1 MKTSVSLQML
11 NHKEAT
17 TTEQTL
23 RNENSALEETIEDLR
38 SKLRRQETLT
48 YSAEMEVKSKAKT
61 IKDYEDQIE
70 KLRKRNH
77 ALEE

>member
-1 MKTSVSLQML
+1 ML